1 MAMIRILL
9 DTNAYAAFKRGNAD
23 AVEILRHA
31 DQIGISVIMIGEL
44 LAGFAAGS
52 HEVRNQL
59 ELDAF
64 LNSPRVNIIPV
75 DQETTRHYAQI
86 YKQLRQKGR
95 PIPDN
100 DMWIA
105 STAFQHR
112 HVVFTYDKHFSQID
126 GLPIASKLAD
136 MFP

>member
-1 MAMIRILL
+1 MICILL
-9 DTNAYAAFKRGNAD
+9 DTNAYVAFKRGNAD

-31 DQIGISVIMIGEL
+31 DQIGISVIMMGEL

-52 HEVRNQL
+52 HEVRNQS

-75 DQETTRHYAQI
+75 DQETTRHYAKI

-105 STAFQHR
+105 ATALQHR
-112 HVVFTYDKHFSQID
+112 YVVFTYDKHFSRID
-126 GLPIASKLAD
+126 SLQVASKLDD
-136 MFP
+136 MLP

>member
-1 MAMIRILL
+1 MIRILL
-9 DTNAYAAFKRGNAD
+9 DTNAYVAFKRGNAD

-52 HEVRNQL
+52 HKVRNQL

-64 LNSPRVNIIPV
+64 LNSPRVNIISV
-75 DQETTRHYAQI
+75 DQETTRYYAQI

-112 HVVFTYDKHFSQID
+112 YVVFTYDKHFSQID

>member
-1 MAMIRILL
+1 MAMICILL
-9 DTNAYAAFKRGNAD
+9 DTNAYVAFKRGNAD

-31 DQIGISVIMIGEL
+31 DQIGISVIMMGEL

-52 HEVRNQL
+52 HEVRNQS

-75 DQETTRHYAQI
+75 DQETTRHYAKI

-105 STAFQHR
+105 ATALQHR
-112 HVVFTYDKHFSQID
+112 YVVFTYDKHFSRID
-126 GLPIASKLAD
+126 SLQVASKLDD
-136 MFP
+136 MLP

>member
-1 MAMIRILL
+1 MIRILL
-9 DTNAYAAFKRGNAD
+9 DTNAYTAFKRGNAD
-23 AVEILRHA
+23 AVETLRRV
-31 DQIGISVIMIGEL
+31 DQIGISVIVMGEL

-52 HEVRNQL
+52 HEIRNRF

-75 DQETTRHYAQI
+75 DQETTRHYANI

-105 STAFQHR
+105 ATALQHCCA
-112 HVVFTYDKHFSQID
+112 VYTYDKHFSQID
-126 GLPIASKLAD
+126 GLPVASKLAD
-136 MFP
+136 IFP